1 MERYNNYHKHDMYGN
16 VRSMDVIVKPEE
28 YCKRAK
34 ELGHNILFT
43 TNHGMQG
50 NLFESYTLAQAYDL
64 KIVVGAECYYVPD
77 RHEKDKSNRHIILI
91 CMTNDGVRELN
102 KIISISNDDGLYYRP
117 RIDHELLFSL
127 TPKNFIITTACIA
140 GIWNDE
146 NLIKELKQHFGN
158 NFFLEVQNHDTDS
171 QREVNKTVI
180 EFSKRYNI
188 KLIHANDSH

>member
-64 KIVVGAECYYVPD
+64 KMVVGAECYYVPD

-91 CMTNDGVRELN
+91 CMTNGLATHR
-102 KIISISNDDGLYYRP
+102 KIKEYLLRM
-117 RIDHELLFSL
+117 LLF
-127 TPKNFIITTACIA
+127 TAIQSM
-140 GIWNDE
+140 
-146 NLIKELKQHFGN
+146 LQR
-158 NFFLEVQNHDTDS
+158 FLQ
-171 QREVNKTVI
+171 
-180 EFSKRYNI
+180 KRFVLLER
-188 KLIHANDSH
+188 KK